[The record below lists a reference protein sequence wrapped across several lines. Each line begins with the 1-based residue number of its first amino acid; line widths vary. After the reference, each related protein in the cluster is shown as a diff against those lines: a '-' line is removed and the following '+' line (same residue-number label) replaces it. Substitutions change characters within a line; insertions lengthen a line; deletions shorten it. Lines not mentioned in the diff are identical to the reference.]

1 MFFYVKNMFGI
12 MWNKKYVKMDKKT
25 FRLLLNTLLYDWN
38 YLDGEAQKN
47 YIKMFNKILDN

>member
-1 MFFYVKNMFGI
+1 MFFYIKNMFGI